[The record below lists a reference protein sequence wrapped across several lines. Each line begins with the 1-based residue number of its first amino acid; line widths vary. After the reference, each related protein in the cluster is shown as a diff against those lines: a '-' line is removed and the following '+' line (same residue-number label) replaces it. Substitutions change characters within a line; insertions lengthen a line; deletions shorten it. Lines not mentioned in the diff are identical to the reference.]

1 MEIAKKYKLRYN
13 ALKGF
18 SEAMMSHLLYIKKMG
33 EMHEWIGLK
42 LEWTYEL

>member
-18 SEAMMSHLLYIKKMG
+18 KEAMMSHLMYIKKMG
-33 EMHEWIGLK
+33 EMHEWVGLK
-42 LEWTYEL
+42 LE